1 MGVVLIYAFLRNSGK
16 VLDFHGENPVKSYL
30 TFVAE
35 IRHCF
40 AIGDMDCE
48 NHTER
53 GEQVYTY
60 IHTSCIMQ
68 AHGTG
73 K

>member
-1 MGVVLIYAFLRNSGK
+1 MGVILIYAFLRNSGK
-16 VLDFHGENPVKSYL
+16 VPDFHSENPSTSHL
-30 TFVAE
+30 TFTAE

-40 AIGDMDCE
+40 AIGDMDNE

-60 IHTSCIMQ
+60 IHH
-68 AHGTG
+68 A
-73 K
+73 